1 MEGVD
6 GLEEIIF
13 SIKSKE
19 KLLSRHKNNITK
31 YRNIFR
37 KLLLSDGE
45 NMGFREGNFDQLF
58 SLCKRIFS
66 SDAIAKTFLYL
77 CLHGAATAWILQVK
91 LNLTEPTAYRTLK
104 QLRTLNIVKPAVKIP
119 KRLDS
124 KGGPRPTVWAIE
136 GATTEEISKAINLH
150 IKTLSPKYRIAEEVA
165 QTILDNYLSKR
176 PTLEITYSEIVL
188 QIKQLRIPFNIPDI
202 ADLTAKYLHE
212 RGIRIWR

>member
-1 MEGVD
+1 MGGAEE
-6 GLEEIIF
+6 LEDTIL
-13 SIKSKE
+13 SIKSSK
-19 KLLSRHKNNITK
+19 KLLSRYKNNIIE
-31 YRNIFR
+31 YRDVFR
-37 KLLLSDGE
+37 RLLLPNEE
-45 NMGFREGNFDQLF
+45 NLALHDRNFEQLF

-66 SDAIAKTFLYL
+66 SDAIAKAFLYL
-77 CLHGAATAWILQVK
+77 CIHGAATAWILQVK
-91 LNLTEPTAYRTLK
+91 LNLTEPTAYRSLK
-104 QLRTLNIVKPAVKIP
+104 QLRTLNIVKPAVKVP
-119 KRLDS
+119 KKLKS

-136 GATTEEISKAINLH
+136 GATTEEISAAINLH

-165 QTILDNYLSKR
+165 QTILDNYLSKK